1 MCARRPQLSKY
12 TDTVRRVAASLQATA
27 RTLALTDDLQEQR
40 QAMGEL
46 AKWLRVLGFKA
57 DSRLDHIRV
66 FGQELFFADCLW
78 QYNGA
83 VGSRNV
89 AVELATLTEEEAPR
103 KGDDQLTPYAWVDG
117 TRLTKGELRAW
128 LRA

>member
-1 MCARRPQLSKY
+1 MSAY
-12 TDTVRRVAASLQATA
+12 TDTVRRVTASLASTA
-27 RTLALTDDLQEQR
+27 RTLALTDDLQDQR
-40 QAMGEL
+40 QAMAEL
-46 AKWLRVLGFKA
+46 ATWLRVLGFKA
-57 DSRLDHIRV
+57 DNRLDHIRV
-66 FGQELFFADCLW
+66 FGKELFFADCLW

-89 AVELATLTEEEAPR
+89 AVELSTLTEEGV
-103 KGDDQLTPYAWVDG
+103 KLKDDDQPSCASWVDG

>member
-1 MCARRPQLSKY
+1 MSKY

-27 RTLALTDDLQEQR
+27 RTIALTDDLQEQR
-40 QAMGEL
+40 LAMGEL
-46 AKWLRVLGFKA
+46 ATWLRVLGFKA
-57 DSRLDHIRV
+57 DSRLDHLRV

-89 AVELATLTEEEAPR
+89 AVELATLTEEGVKR
-103 KGDDQLTPYAWVDG
+103 KDDDQPSCASWVDG